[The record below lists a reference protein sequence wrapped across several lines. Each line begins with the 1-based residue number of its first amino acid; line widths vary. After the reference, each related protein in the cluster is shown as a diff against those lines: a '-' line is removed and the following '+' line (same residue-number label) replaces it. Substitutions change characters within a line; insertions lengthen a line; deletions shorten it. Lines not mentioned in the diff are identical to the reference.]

1 MMMRRIIN
9 PLEAFIC
16 ILGMMTTA
24 LGTGTVTLTW
34 AQTMIETCTVS
45 TVMNEYFVFQEDC
58 RMDI

>member
-16 ILGMMTTA
+16 ILGMMTAA
-24 LGTGTVTLTW
+24 LGTVTLTW

-58 RMDI
+58 RVDI

>member
-1 MMMRRIIN
+1 
-9 PLEAFIC
+9 
-16 ILGMMTTA
+16 
-24 LGTGTVTLTW
+24 VTLTW